1 LIRKNPWN
9 YVGLKIR
16 NVPETRDRATG
27 DLNTSANA
35 PLFTQSYR
43 MLADGNLA
51 DLHRVAAGWWDR
63 DEFIYLQGMPV
74 GVTHTDNSNPVPV
87 SYWLSPDMM
96 GTPRRIL
103 TRDATLTQ
111 VGRLVMDP
119 WGAAVLLPDNSR
131 NVGTGSIPA
140 RVWLPHRLPG
150 QLQGQFEP
158 FVDNQH
164 RMYFP
169 DARSYLSADPEHGSS
184 AMTPGPQAY
193 TYANGNPFK
202 FSDPTGLYFLNDAG
216 GCKKEF
222 PVLHRVVTFEMPAN
236 GYNPLYRNVFKEMFE
251 GPNGADL
258 LQQGCRSRS
267 GPSLYVGG
275 RQNGRFAYTVGDTVS
290 ISRHVVD
297 RIESNPSLSWFY
309 HVVLLHELAHWVN
322 ARAGGIWDS
331 NGREAG
337 SEFERRAYGA
347 VLGMP

>member
-1 LIRKNPWN
+1 
-9 YVGLKIR
+9 
-16 NVPETRDRATG
+16 
-27 DLNTSANA
+27 LNTSANA

-202 FSDPTGLYFLNDAG
+202 FVDPTGLIALPPGVDTMATVAAQEIVRRTNAD
-216 GCKKEF
+216 
-222 PVLHRVVTFEMPAN
+222 
-236 GYNPLYRNVFKEMFE
+236 
-251 GPNGADL
+251 PNGRRRREF
-258 LQQGCRSRS
+258 GC
-267 GPSLYVGG
+267 YI
-275 RQNGRFAYTVGDTVS
+275 TGDKC
-290 ISRHVVD
+290 
-297 RIESNPSLSWFY
+297 SNPSKEDLHLENWSVGPVTPYGERAEVESNVPRGRKVWALIHSHPSGNPRLSTADANFLGNRVADSIYMVTWNRTPEPVGASTVTRWDWDTSGPY
-309 HVVLLHELAHWVN
+309 PN
-322 ARAGGIWDS
+322 AQFMVPA
-331 NGREAG
+331 
-337 SEFERRAYGA
+337 
-347 VLGMP
+347 P

>member
-1 LIRKNPWN
+1 
-9 YVGLKIR
+9 
-16 NVPETRDRATG
+16 
-27 DLNTSANA
+27 
-35 PLFTQSYR
+35 

>member
-1 LIRKNPWN
+1 
-9 YVGLKIR
+9 
-16 NVPETRDRATG
+16 
-27 DLNTSANA
+27 
-35 PLFTQSYR
+35 
-43 MLADGNLA
+43 
-51 DLHRVAAGWWDR
+51 
-63 DEFIYLQGMPV
+63 MPV

-202 FSDPTGLYFLNDAG
+202 FVDPTGRIPNEKDFYFSVRAAALDSASWAAG
-216 GCKKEF
+216 LTRLGMERSQRFEFGAAICECCGSSKFYSTKLGRGTARNMVTIPPCKAGDKSVSEIHSHPTMNVLSSDDQKHARYQGLEHFAAF
-222 PVLHRVVTFEMPAN
+222 PDGSFV
-236 GYNPLYRNVFKEMFE
+236 GYT
-251 GPNGADL
+251 GSTTTD
-258 LQQGCRSRS
+258 S
-267 GPSLYVGG
+267 GPGAIDINEYKMLLESG
-275 RQNGRFAYTVGDTVS
+275 S
-290 ISRHVVD
+290 IQQAEILR
-297 RIESNPSLSWFY
+297 Y
-309 HVVLLHELAHWVN
+309 QT
-322 ARAGGIWDS
+322 
-331 NGREAG
+331 EA
-337 SEFERRAYGA
+337 
-347 VLGMP
+347 LK